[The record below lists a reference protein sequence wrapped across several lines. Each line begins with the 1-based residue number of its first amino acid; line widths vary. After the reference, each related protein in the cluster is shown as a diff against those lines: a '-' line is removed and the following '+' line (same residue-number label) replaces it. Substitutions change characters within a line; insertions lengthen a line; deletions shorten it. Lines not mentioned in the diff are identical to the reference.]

1 VEAERHAQASLLSAC
16 RVHGDAGVGERV
28 AMRLLALGPATS
40 SPYVLLSHL
49 HASGGRW
56 DAWRMLK
63 GRSRKEDRMPAAAP
77 LVSDEWSSALSRAGS
92 AGDPPCPW
100 SVHDAHH
107 RSIMWRGR
115 AGLWTCG
122 DSCPRAGRGTCG
134 PDATEA
140 QVRATNLGR
149 PTPCCAVHRQ
159 IHSTTSRRTVGAPS
173 KHAKAV
179 ACPPT
184 NPASALAAAAT
195 AGSPPGHLTSSA
207 RNHGRRR
214 AWETFAPVNS
224 SCPAASPRSE
234 IPVRPDPV
242 NLKFPHD

>member
-63 GRSRKEDRMPAAAP
+63 GRSRKEDRMPAIAP

-92 AGDPPCPW
+92 VGDPPCLW

-107 RSIMWRGR
+107 TGASCGADVPVSGPVGILVQ
-115 AGLWTCG
+115 GLGEAHVDRTRPKPK
-122 DSCPRAGRGTCG
+122 SG
-134 PDATEA
+134 PQTWAD
-140 QVRATNLGR
+140 
-149 PTPCCAVHRQ
+149 
-159 IHSTTSRRTVGAPS
+159 
-173 KHAKAV
+173 
-179 ACPPT
+179 
-184 NPASALAAAAT
+184 
-195 AGSPPGHLTSSA
+195 
-207 RNHGRRR
+207 RRR
-214 AWETFAPVNS
+214 AVLCAVRST
-224 SCPAASPRSE
+224 PR
-234 IPVRPDPV
+234 RPEGR
-242 NLKFPHD
+242 